1 MLDTMHL
8 QMVVLEG
15 FLKLPLPS
23 WRLALFLLVSRLVN
37 THRWSIALQSKPCS
51 CTYDWKTFLSG
62 GSGSFPWRRRT
73 LLILLIIIC
82 LYNDQVMVTDSI
94 WLSIFA
100 TRLYKFHSCS
110 MWAGVLLKKDELH
123 KVFIEFSNRKFKS
136 SPRWPQFNNVV
147 CSTVHLQHL
156 SSVAFAILKTV
167 LGIAGVV
174 DLIFL
179 TKHKSFSEN
188 TE

>member
-1 MLDTMHL
+1 
-8 QMVVLEG
+8 
-15 FLKLPLPS
+15 
-23 WRLALFLLVSRLVN
+23 
-37 THRWSIALQSKPCS
+37 
-51 CTYDWKTFLSG
+51 
-62 GSGSFPWRRRT
+62 
-73 LLILLIIIC
+73 
-82 LYNDQVMVTDSI
+82 
-94 WLSIFA
+94 
-100 TRLYKFHSCS
+100 
-110 MWAGVLLKKDELH
+110 VLLKKDELH
-123 KVFIEFSNRKFKS
+123 KVFTEFSNRKFKS